1 MTQDT
6 AADSTRPKRG
16 MVHHGRFLWR
26 FVLFALP
33 FWSAEHKWMN
43 RGRLAL
49 IAALTVAQVAVQV
62 GLNSWSARLYN
73 ALEARQLDTFLEQI
87 VTFVLLLVASIL
99 VFSITLYTKRRLEFS
114 WRVWITKNTLSV
126 WMAQGRHYQLGLIAG
141 GDHDN
146 PDGRIAED
154 IRVTTESAVELGQAL
169 FYCILLFATFVD
181 VLWRIS
187 GVIHVEIGGTVIA
200 IPGFMVFIA
209 LTYSAIGT
217 GLALWAGFPLVAASN
232 LRQTV
237 EANFR
242 FGLARS
248 REYSES
254 IALIGGDTDERTH
267 LQELLRG
274 VRRGWERQTYG
285 LVRIIVFTTAYG
297 VLANPFPLL
306 VAAPRYILGY
316 ITLGTLM
323 QMAQAFS
330 QVTAA
335 LAFPVDN
342 LSGIA
347 LWRASV
353 ERVMALQN
361 AMAGLQEKLGANR
374 IEVNHDGNSLQ
385 LAGVRVMEHDA
396 TPVMHEITAEIGP
409 GEHVLIEG
417 NTPICHKLILAI
429 VGLWPWGAGKVTLPA
444 GANMF
449 TATDRPYLPV
459 GALGEAVCY
468 PMTLGVCAPDDINSA
483 LHRVGLGEWAGHLGV
498 VESWEHVLSAAQQ
511 QRLSFARMLLHRP
524 DWIFL
529 SEATNALDAAGQR
542 EMAELLVKEF
552 PSATVV
558 AVGRAGLF
566 DGFFQRVLHVEA
578 ETDPGGVASGKTRV
592 ATPS

>member
-1 MTQDT
+1 MLYHC
-6 AADSTRPKRG
+6 G
-16 MVHHGRFLWR
+16 FLWR
-26 FVLFALP
+26 FILFALP
-33 FWSAEHKWMN
+33 FWSAEHKWRN

-49 IAALTVAQVAVQV
+49 IAAMTVAQVAVQV

-73 ALEARQLDTFLEQI
+73 AIEGRHLEAFLGLI
-87 VTFVLLLVASIL
+87 ATFVLLLLASIL
-99 VFSITLYTKRRLEFS
+99 VFSITLYTKRRLQFA

-126 WMAQGRHYQLGLIAG
+126 WMAQGRHYQLGLIV
-141 GDHDN
+141 GDHDNPGGDN

-154 IRVTTESAVELGQAL
+154 IRVTTESAVDLGQAL
-169 FYCILLFATFVD
+169 FYCILLFATFVA
-181 VLWRIS
+181 VLWELS
-187 GVIHVEIGGTVIA
+187 GVIHVDIGGTVIP
-200 IPGFMVFIA
+200 IPGFMVFVA

-217 GLALWAGFPLVAASN
+217 SLALWAGFPLVGASN

-242 FGLARS
+242 FGLARA

-274 VRRGWERQTYG
+274 VRRGWGSQTYG
-285 LVRIIVFTTAYG
+285 LVRLIVFTTAYG

-306 VAAPRYILGY
+306 VAAPRYIMGF
-316 ITLGTLM
+316 ISLGTLM

-353 ERVMALQN
+353 ERVMALQD
-361 AMAGLQEKLGANR
+361 ALGGLQEKLGENR
-374 IEVNHDGNSLQ
+374 IEVRHEGSSL
-385 LAGVRVMEHDA
+385 LFAGVRVMEHDA
-396 TPVMHEITAEIGP
+396 TPVMKEITAEISP

-417 NTPICHKLILAI
+417 KTPICHKLILAGA
-429 VGLWPWGAGKVTLPA
+429 GLWPWGSGRVTLPA
-444 GANMF
+444 GANVF
-449 TATDRPYLPV
+449 IASDRPYLPV

-468 PMTLGVCAPDDINSA
+468 PLTLGVCVPDDINSA
-483 LHRVGLGEWAGHLGV
+483 LRRVGLGDWAGHLGV
-498 VESWEHVLSAAQQ
+498 VENWDSVFSVAQQ

-529 SEATNALDAAGQR
+529 SEATNALDAVAQR

-558 AVGRAGLF
+558 AAGRVGLF

-578 ETDPGGVASGKTRV
+578 ETASG
-592 ATPS
+592 

>member
-1 MTQDT
+1 MKQDT

-16 MVHHGRFLWR
+16 MLDHCGFLWR

-49 IAALTVAQVAVQV
+49 VAALTVAQVAVQV

-73 ALEARQLDTFLEQI
+73 ALEARHLEAFLEQI
-87 VTFVLLLVASIL
+87 VTFALLLLASL
-99 VFSITLYTKRRLEFS
+99 AVFSLSLYVRRRLQFA
-114 WRVWITKNTLSV
+114 WRVWLTKTTLSV
-126 WMAQGRHYQLGLIAG
+126 WMAEGRHYQLGLIA

-154 IRVTTESAVELGQAL
+154 IRVTTESAVDLGQSL
-169 FYCILLFATFVD
+169 FYCILLFGTFVD
-181 VLWRIS
+181 VLWTLS
-187 GVIHVEIGGTVIA
+187 GVVHVGIGGTVIP

-209 LTYSAIGT
+209 LAYSAIGT
-217 GLALWAGFPLVAASN
+217 GMALWAGLPLVGASN

-242 FGLARS
+242 FGLARA

-254 IALIGGDTDERTH
+254 IALIRGDADERTH

-285 LVRIIVFTTAYG
+285 LVRIIVFTTAYS
-297 VLANPFPLL
+297 VLAAPFPLL
-306 VAAPRYILGY
+306 VAAPRYIIGL

-323 QMAQAFS
+323 QMAQAFQ

-335 LAFPVDN
+335 LSFPVDN
-342 LSGIA
+342 LSTIS

-353 ERVMALQN
+353 ERVMALQD
-361 AMAGLQEKLGANR
+361 AMAGLQEKLGENR
-374 IEVNHDGNSLQ
+374 IEVRHEGSSLR

-396 TPVMHEITAEIGP
+396 VPLMHEITAEVGP
-409 GEHVLIEG
+409 REHVLIEG
-417 NTPICHKLILAI
+417 DTQVCHKLILAI
-429 VGLWPWGAGKVTLPA
+429 AGLWPWGSGKVTLPA
-444 GANMF
+444 GANILI
-449 TATDRPYLPV
+449 ASDRPYLPV

-468 PMTLGVCAPDDINSA
+468 PLTLGVCVPDDINSA
-483 LHRVGLGEWAGHLGV
+483 LRRVGLGDWVRHLGV
-498 VESWEHVLSAAQQ
+498 VDSWEHVLSSAQQ

-529 SEATNALDAAGQR
+529 AEATNALDEAAQR
-542 EMAELLVKEF
+542 EMAAVLVAEL
-552 PSATVV
+552 PSAAVV
-558 AVGRAGLF
+558 AVGRARVF
-566 DGFFQRVLHVEA
+566 EGFFQRVLHVEA
-578 ETDPGGVASGKTRV
+578 ATASG
-592 ATPS
+592 